1 MGYIP
6 TKWKDHI
13 LSDDKYSITKN
24 NDGTYTIIPH
34 GSVVQQGTPMS
45 VENFNH
51 MEEGIKS
58 ASELS
63 DSAKKLET
71 ARKINGVPFDGTQD
85 ITIDVT
91 GKTRR
96 YELGPYDSI
105 SRYSMFARTSNINT
119 LENCGATLLVTD
131 AGNFGS
137 PQTGA
142 WLIQLSNRESK
153 PTMSVTTLLPHK
165 RGTVNFGYYE
175 DSENGYFYFGAY
187 TGTYRSVFAVTV
199 LRGTNVTLS
208 DFGDTADAPGG
219 WTTVTPRI
227 LQDNTDL
234 QSYLPLTGGTLTG
247 DLIVPHIK
255 QSQSGALLAESSTD
269 VQVTV

>member
-45 VENFNH
+45 AENFNH

-85 ITIDVT
+85 IRFIRVQ
-91 GKTRR
+91 G
-96 YELGPYDSI
+96 
-105 SRYSMFARTSNINT
+105 FT
-119 LENCGATLLVTD
+119 LIR
-131 AGNFGS
+131 S
-137 PQTGA
+137 P
-142 WLIQLSNRESK
+142 
-153 PTMSVTTLLPHK
+153 
-165 RGTVNFGYYE
+165 
-175 DSENGYFYFGAY
+175 
-187 TGTYRSVFAVTV
+187 
-199 LRGTNVTLS
+199 
-208 DFGDTADAPGG
+208 
-219 WTTVTPRI
+219 
-227 LQDNTDL
+227 
-234 QSYLPLTGGTLTG
+234 
-247 DLIVPHIK
+247 
-255 QSQSGALLAESSTD
+255 
-269 VQVTV
+269 VQVQEYLH

>member
-6 TKWKDHI
+6 TNWKDHI
-13 LSDDKYSITKN
+13 FSDNRYRINQNSDGTVSITPAGK
-24 NDGTYTIIPH
+24 
-34 GSVVQQGTPMS
+34 VVQQGTPMS
-45 VENFNH
+45 AENFNH

-71 ARKINGVPFDGTQD
+71 ARKINGVSFDGTQD

-105 SRYSMFARTSNINT
+105 SRYSTFARTSNINT

-137 PQTGA
+137 PRRAHG
-142 WLIQLSNRESK
+142 
-153 PTMSVTTLLPHK
+153 
-165 RGTVNFGYYE
+165 
-175 DSENGYFYFGAY
+175 
-187 TGTYRSVFAVTV
+187 
-199 LRGTNVTLS
+199 
-208 DFGDTADAPGG
+208 
-219 WTTVTPRI
+219 
-227 LQDNTDL
+227 
-234 QSYLPLTGGTLTG
+234 
-247 DLIVPHIK
+247 
-255 QSQSGALLAESSTD
+255 
-269 VQVTV
+269 